1 MSSQKSSFKSHP
13 CQIDRRVQVLSES
26 PCMALAFPRHRHSLV
41 RSFAGW
47 AVAISRMTSWSLCLL
62 CFSIQHRTPSR
73 AGCVLHVGMS
83 QLDSVSGELLQLVA
97 SCLDGSLAISGLGS
111 Q

>member
-1 MSSQKSSFKSHP
+1 MSSQKSLSKSHP
-13 CQIDRRVQVLSES
+13 CRIDRRVQVLSES
-26 PCMALAFPRHRHSLV
+26 PCVAPAFPRHRHSLV

-73 AGCVLHVGMS
+73 VGCVLRVGTS
-83 QLDSVSGELLQLVA
+83 QLSSVSEEILQLVA
-97 SCLDGSLAISGLGS
+97 SCLNGSL
-111 Q
+111 